1 MPTKITILM
10 PVYEDW
16 DSALSLCQKI
26 DRVFLAHA
34 DLHISLL
41 IVDDGTSVGNIP
53 AHAAFVPKAI
63 KSISTLVLRRNLG
76 HQRAIAV
83 GLAYIQQNLP
93 CDALVVMDAD
103 GEDRPEDIPVLL
115 EAMKNSPKPTAVF
128 AERGKR
134 LENGAFRL
142 FYQVY
147 RALHRVFTG
156 RDIRF
161 GNFSALPW
169 SHLESLVVFPELW
182 NHYAA
187 TFVKSRLP
195 YVRIRLNRDAR
206 LTGHSRMD
214 LVSLVVHGLSALF
227 ANQEV
232 VGTRL
237 LVLDL
242 LITTILV
249 LSIGGVAAIRLL
261 TNLAI
266 PGWATFT
273 MGILLILVSQSLIAS
288 FMLVFSIMMNR
299 SHLGFLPIRD
309 YSYFVRGVAT
319 LYPQ

>member
-26 DRVFLAHA
+26 DQVFLAHA

-206 LTGHSRMD
+206 LAGHSRMD

-232 VGTRL
+232 HQTARPGLAANCHSGAINRRSGRDQTTDESGYPRL
-237 LVLDL
+237 GHLHH
-242 LITTILV
+242 
-249 LSIGGVAAIRLL
+249 GH
-261 TNLAI
+261 LAYPRQSVTHCLFHTSFFHHDEPQP
-266 PGWATFT
+266 PGIFA
-273 MGILLILVSQSLIAS
+273 
-288 FMLVFSIMMNR
+288 
-299 SHLGFLPIRD
+299 HP
-309 YSYFVRGVAT
+309 
-319 LYPQ
+319 